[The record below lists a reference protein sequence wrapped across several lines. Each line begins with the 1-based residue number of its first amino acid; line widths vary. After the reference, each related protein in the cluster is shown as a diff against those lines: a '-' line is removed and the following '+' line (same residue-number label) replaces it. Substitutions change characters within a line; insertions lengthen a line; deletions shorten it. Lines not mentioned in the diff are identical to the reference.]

1 MLFHALSAY
10 MLKRMSAAIPRQQRA
25 VSARAAAAYRRRVA
39 RNVAAAMRAS
49 GYSQNRLAPRMGFT
63 QQALSRRL
71 TGLVAFDVDE
81 LAMLARLLNTSV
93 ESLVK
98 RGR

>member
-1 MLFHALSAY
+1 
-10 MLKRMSAAIPRQQRA
+10 MSAVVPDANARLAPSQR
-25 VSARAAAAYRRRVA
+25 RRLAAAARKRVA
-39 RNVAAAMRAS
+39 RNVDAAMRAS
-49 GYSQNRLAPRMGFT
+49 GYSQNRLAPRLGVT

-71 TGLVAFDVDE
+71 TGDVAFDVDE
-81 LAMLARLLNTSV
+81 LAVIARLLNTSV